1 VRRVEDNDICYFN
14 LIICV
19 LYLFIFIAHIIHYL
33 SPEEFQTTQ
42 EKDNGNGVSTT
53 VILYN
58 ERELREDCKWSSSDL
73 PHLVKK
79 EGYNLWI
86 DLTTTVTDVHSLS
99 DLEHIKQSFC
109 LDEDAIK
116 AVENGSKKPH
126 ARILKDH
133 IFTIFL
139 DLTYQ
144 NIKELDTKAIYFFL
158 GRGWLITIH
167 SKEIDLVDMG
177 KNTFLKRNRRILASS
192 IDALFY
198 SLLSAL
204 VEKYEQL
211 LTAVELKVLEF
222 EKQSQYS
229 PTKKT
234 LQMLDALSKQAIV
247 LRRHFWHA
255 RNTISFLS
263 YAEQDNDDVKYLKM
277 VHDEVTQLIDMI
289 ESYRDTMNSTREV
302 FAGSVSLRMSDTMR
316 ILTVFSVILL
326 PLSFVTGIFSMS
338 GFDLENVSYVP
349 GGFSV
354 IAAVLAAIAG
364 ISLLIFWKRGWI
376 FVREGYNVIDT
387 LDDDNN
393 KKKR

>member
-1 VRRVEDNDICYFN
+1 
-14 LIICV
+14 
-19 LYLFIFIAHIIHYL
+19 
-33 SPEEFQTTQ
+33 
-42 EKDNGNGVSTT
+42 
-53 VILYN
+53 
-58 ERELREDCKWSSSDL
+58 LREDSTWFSSDL
-73 PHLVKK
+73 PHLSKK

-86 DLTTTVTDVHSLS
+86 DLTTTVTDIHSLP
-99 DLEHIKQSFC
+99 DLERIKQSFC

-139 DLTYQ
+139 DLAYQ
-144 NIKELDTKAIYFFL
+144 NIRELDTKAIYFFL

-167 SKEIDLVDMG
+167 SKEIDLVGMG
-177 KNTFLKRNRRILASS
+177 KNTFLKRNRRILESS

-222 EKQSQYS
+222 EKQSQYR
-229 PTKKT
+229 PTKNT
-234 LQMLDALSKQAIV
+234 LHMLDELSKQAIV

-277 VHDEVTQLIDMI
+277 VQDEVTQLIDMI

-302 FAGSVSLRMSDTMR
+302 FAGSISLRMSDTMR
-316 ILTVFSVILL
+316 ILTVFSVVLL
-326 PLSFVTGIFSMS
+326 PLSLVTGIFGMS
-338 GFDLENVSYVP
+338 GFDLENVSDIP
-349 GGFSV
+349 GGFSIV
-354 IAAVLAAIAG
+354 AAVLAAIAG
-364 ISLLIFWKRGWI
+364 ISLFIFWKRGWI
-376 FVREGYNVIDT
+376 FVREGYKVIDI
-387 LDDDNN
+387 LNDDQ

>member
-1 VRRVEDNDICYFN
+1 MPNF
-14 LIICV
+14 
-19 LYLFIFIAHIIHYL
+19 
-33 SPEEFQTTQ
+33 
-42 EKDNGNGVSTT
+42 
-53 VILYN
+53 
-58 ERELREDCKWSSSDL
+58 
-73 PHLVKK
+73 VKK
-79 EGYNLWI
+79 EEYNLWI
-86 DLTTTVTDVHSLS
+86 DLTTTATEIHSIS
-99 DLEHIKQSFC
+99 DLERIKQSFC

-116 AVENGSKKPH
+116 TVENGSKKPQ
-126 ARILKDH
+126 ARILNDQ

-139 DLTYQ
+139 DLAYE
-144 NIKELDTKAIYFFL
+144 NIRELHTNAIYFFL
-158 GRGWLITIH
+158 GKGWLITIH
-167 SKEIDLVDMG
+167 CKEIDLVEMG
-177 KNTFLKRNRRILASS
+177 KNTFLKRNRRILKSS

-222 EKQSQYS
+222 EKQSQYK

-234 LQMLDALSKQAIV
+234 LHMLDALSKQAII
-247 LRRHFWHA
+247 LRRHFWNA

-263 YAEQDNDDVKYLKM
+263 YAEDDKEDVKYLK
-277 VHDEVTQLIDMI
+277 VVQDDVTQLIDMI

-302 FAGSVSLRMSDTMR
+302 FAGSISLRMSDTMR

-326 PLSFVTGIFSMS
+326 PLSFVTGVFSMS

-354 IAAVLAAIAG
+354 VAGVLASIAG

-376 FVREGYNVIDT
+376 FAREGYNVIDI
-387 LDDDNN
+387 LDDE
-393 KKKR
+393 KKKKE

>member
-1 VRRVEDNDICYFN
+1 M
-14 LIICV
+14 
-19 LYLFIFIAHIIHYL
+19 
-33 SPEEFQTTQ
+33 
-42 EKDNGNGVSTT
+42 
-53 VILYN
+53 
-58 ERELREDCKWSSSDL
+58 REDSTWFSSDL
-73 PHLVKK
+73 PYLSKK

-86 DLTTTVTDVHSLS
+86 DLTTTVTDIHSLP
-99 DLEHIKQSFC
+99 DLERIKQSFC

-387 LDDDNN
+387 LDGDNN

>member
-1 VRRVEDNDICYFN
+1 VV
-14 LIICV
+14 
-19 LYLFIFIAHIIHYL
+19 
-33 SPEEFQTTQ
+33 QTTQ
-42 EKDNGNGVSTT
+42 QKDNGNGFSTTT

-58 ERELREDCKWSSSDL
+58 ERELREEGSKSFSSDL
-73 PHLVKK
+73 PNIVKK
-79 EGYNLWI
+79 EEYNLWI
-86 DLTTTVTDVHSLS
+86 DLTTSATDIHSLS
-99 DLEHIKQSFC
+99 DLERIKQSFC

-116 AVENGSKKPH
+116 AVENGSKKPQ

-139 DLTYQ
+139 DLAYK
-144 NIKELDTKAIYFFL
+144 NIKELNTTAIYFFL

-177 KNTFLKRNRRILASS
+177 KNAFLKRNRRILKSS

-222 EKQSQYS
+222 EKQSQYR

-234 LQMLDALSKQAIV
+234 LQMLDALSKQAII
-247 LRRHFWHA
+247 LRRHFWNA

-263 YAEQDNDDVKYLKM
+263 YAKDDKEDVKYLKV
-277 VHDEVTQLIDMI
+277 VHDDVTQLIDMI

-302 FAGSVSLRMSDTMR
+302 FAGSISLRMSDTMR
-316 ILTVFSVILL
+316 ILTVFSVVLL

-338 GFDLENVSYVP
+338 GFDLENVSYIP

-354 IAAVLAAIAG
+354 VAGVLVSIAG
-364 ISLLIFWKRGWI
+364 ISLLIFWKMGWI
-376 FVREGYNVIDT
+376 FVREGYNVIDI
-387 LDDDNN
+387 LDDD
-393 KKKR
+393 KKKKE

>member
-1 VRRVEDNDICYFN
+1 LIEDYE
-14 LIICV
+14 
-19 LYLFIFIAHIIHYL
+19 
-33 SPEEFQTTQ
+33 S
-42 EKDNGNGVSTT
+42 
-53 VILYN
+53 
-58 ERELREDCKWSSSDL
+58 SSSDL
-73 PHLVKK
+73 HKFVKK
-79 EGYNLWI
+79 EGYNIWI
-86 DLTTTVTDVHSLS
+86 DLATSVADVHSLS
-99 DLEHIKQSFC
+99 DLEDIKQYFC
-109 LDEDAIK
+109 LDDDAIK
-116 AVENGSKKPH
+116 AVENGSKKPQ

-144 NIKELDTKAIYFFL
+144 NIRQLDTEAIYFFL

-167 SKEIDLVDMG
+167 NKEVNLVDVG
-177 KNTFLKRNRRILASS
+177 KNAFLKRNRRILESS

-222 EKQSQYS
+222 EKQSQYR

-234 LQMLDALSKQAIV
+234 LKMLDALSKQAII

-255 RNTISFLS
+255 RNTISFLT
-263 YAEQDNDDVKYLKM
+263 YAEQDKEDVKYLRM
-277 VHDEVTQLIDMI
+277 VHDDVTQLIDMI

-302 FAGSVSLRMSDTMR
+302 FAGSISLRMSDTMR
-316 ILTVFSVILL
+316 ILTVFSVVLL

-338 GFDLENVSYVP
+338 GFDLENVSYIP

-354 IAAVLAAIAG
+354 VAGVLAAIAG
-364 ISLLIFWKRGWI
+364 ISLFIFWKRGWI
-376 FVREGYNVIDT
+376 FVREGYNVVDI
-387 LDDDNN
+387 LDDDT
-393 KKKR
+393 KKKE